1 MTMTVGE
8 LFIALVTIA
17 LVLLASNALRLWL
30 PWLRRLFLPSSV
42 IGGLL
47 LLLLGPD
54 VIGRALPP
62 IFEDSPGLFPA
73 YVQESWSAL
82 PALLINV
89 VFAALFIGKTI
100 PGLRT
105 IWLRAGPQVVVGQTM
120 AWGQYVVGLTLAL
133 LVLVPIFNMNPMV
146 GALIEIGFE
155 GGHGTAAGMADTFSE
170 LGFEEGA
177 DLALGLATIGIVSGV
192 LIGTVV
198 INIAARRGVVK
209 LDDEID
215 RGLDGEKSDPDNLMR
230 DDERPSTEEFSEF
243 KKDLVQ
249 EAGTTDPL
257 SLHIGLVGIAIV
269 IGWLLLSGLQW
280 IEQVT
285 WARNDGLEILAHVPL
300 FPIAMIGGVI
310 LQLIVMR
317 FRLERHVSARTMSR
331 IAGTALD
338 FTIVAAL
345 ATLSLTTLGDY
356 FVPFLLL
363 ALAGI
368 GWSLFVLI
376 VIAPRVIPENWFERG
391 IGDFGQSMGVTVTGL
406 LLMRMADPKNKSG
419 ALESFGYKQLMFEPV
434 VGGGLFTAAALPLIA
449 QFGALSVLIFT
460 GLLTVGWLTFG
471 LLYFGRMVPER
482 GNGRWNK
489 QSSKD

>member
-8 LFIALVTIA
+8 LFIALVIIA
-17 LVLLASNALRLWL
+17 LALVVSNALRLRIT
-30 PWLRRLFLPSSV
+30 WLRKLFLPSSV
-42 IGGLL
+42 IAGLI

-54 VIGRALPP
+54 VIGRLMPTL
-62 IFEDSPGLFPA
+62 FEDSPGLFPA
-73 YVQESWSAL
+73 YVQESWAAL
-82 PALLINV
+82 PGLLINV
-89 VFAALFIGKTI
+89 VFAALFIGKAI

-133 LVLVPIFNMNPMV
+133 LVLTPLFNMNPMV

-155 GGHGTAAGMADTFSE
+155 GGHGTAAGMADTFAD

-177 DLALGLATIGIVSGV
+177 DLALGLATVGIVAGV
-192 LIGTVV
+192 LIGTLM
-198 INIAARRGVVK
+198 INIAARRGVITPTEK
-209 LDDEID
+209 NGAPDD
-215 RGLDGEKSDPDNLMR
+215 LMR

-243 KKDLVQ
+243 KKDLTH

-257 SLHIGLVGIAIV
+257 SLHIGLVGIAIL

-310 LQLIVMR
+310 VQLVVTR
-317 FRLERHVSARTMSR
+317 FGLERHVSTRTMAR

-345 ATLSLTTLGDY
+345 ATLSLTTLGEY
-356 FVPFLLL
+356 FLPFLLL
-363 ALAGI
+363 SVAGI
-368 GWSLFVLI
+368 GWGLFVLI

-406 LLMRMADPKNKSG
+406 LLMRMADPKNTSG
-419 ALESFGYKQLMFEPV
+419 AFESFGYKQLMFEPI

-449 QFGALSVLIFT
+449 EFGAVAVLIFT
-460 GLLTVGWLTFG
+460 GLLTLGWLAFG
-471 LLYFGRMVPER
+471 LLYFGRLVPER
-482 GNGRWNK
+482 GRGRWQQK
-489 QSSKD
+489 